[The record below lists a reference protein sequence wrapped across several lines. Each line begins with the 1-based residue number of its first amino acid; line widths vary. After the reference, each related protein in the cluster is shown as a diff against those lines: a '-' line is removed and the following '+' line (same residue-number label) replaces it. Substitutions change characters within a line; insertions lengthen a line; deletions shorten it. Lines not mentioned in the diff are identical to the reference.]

1 MEELESTSRHFV
13 FTRWWI
19 LVGQL
24 NVYIQEQRLLHQPL
38 LDSLASYVSFLLQ
51 QR

>member
-1 MEELESTSRHFV
+1 MEELIDITPLV

-24 NVYIQEQRLLHQPL
+24 NVYIQEQAFFIDRYWIP
-38 LDSLASYVSFLLQ
+38 
-51 QR
+51 